1 MKGMNKMA
9 KNRLLAKVI
18 DFTVIGA
25 MLCMLSLPANAADD
39 VVKSKQTVLE
49 NFDSVE
55 TDNLSQ
61 YAEVWWND
69 NTELNLID
77 NNGDKEIAVTL
88 NGKNIWNPWL
98 VLKPQGG
105 NFNLK
110 NESEPYLVFSMK
122 VSGLE
127 WGGFR
132 LRVSYNGGEAIA
144 KKGCVLEQSKDFSNP
159 ANEIKTMVY
168 TGDADTSYFE
178 NNSSF
183 YVDNEEFEYR
193 INLKEAF
200 SDVYDSFGCAYAFHF
215 NLANANSSETP
226 VTFTFDNF
234 RIESGNGAVYQTFDG
249 ISNADDVAWYHNGF
263 SAAIENVGYLGS
275 PALKLTG
282 KGNNANTQIVFDRGN
297 TVNLLANGNY
307 LYWYMDVDVD
317 TYAAGFNYKP
327 EYVNACIKILT
338 ESWKGDEGLIWD
350 DTKITY
356 AGSLSGVLNGAGTS
370 LPNWNGNQWGLRLP
384 VGKHWFCIDLT
395 KAFKSDYT
403 EEDIKTSLKQAK
415 SLYLQYNIDQEDENG
430 NWNWKSFADVEATFI
445 IDSISTLTQDF
456 ADGDAN
462 CDGTVDIL
470 DLVRVKKYA
479 TGIQTEICAAADLD
493 GNLAIDAEDLI
504 LLRKVLLEK

>member
-1 MKGMNKMA
+1 MV

-249 ISNADDVAWYHNGF
+249 VSAGNEVAWWQNGF
-263 SAAIENVGYLGS
+263 SATIENVGYLNS
-275 PALKLTG
+275 PALKLIG
-282 KGNNANTQIVFDRGN
+282 KGNANTQIVFDGGK
-297 TVNLLANGNY
+297 TVDLLADGNY

-317 TYAAGFNYKP
+317 TASLGYKP
-327 EYVNACIKILT
+327 SFINMGMKMIT
-338 ESWKGDEGLIWD
+338 ENWTGNEGLIYQ
-350 DTKITY
+350 DTAITY
-356 AGSLSGVLNGAGTS
+356 SDNLAGVIDGKGYS
-370 LPNWNGNQWGLRLP
+370 LPDCNLNEWAVRIP
-384 VGKHWFCIDLT
+384 VGKHWFCMDLT
-395 KAFKSDYT
+395 KVFKSDYT